1 MGLKIEQR
9 LLNNEFTEDEPK
21 IFSTGVYLVPM
32 KIKVEGKE
40 KFIWVAEEFE
50 DDTSLNE
57 KNISVRVISNNI
69 EELFNK

>member
-32 KIKVEGKE
+32 KIKEEGKE

>member
-21 IFSTGVYLVPM
+21 IFSTGVYLVQM

>member
-1 MGLKIEQR
+1 
-9 LLNNEFTEDEPK
+9 
-21 IFSTGVYLVPM
+21 M

>member
-50 DDTSLNE
+50 DDTSLNG

-69 EELFNK
+69 EELLNK